1 MILYTKHCT
10 GWFCNMLA
18 TDVQLEFPD
27 TQCINNRAGMVCG
40 QCSSGLDAIF
50 GSLKCTKCS
59 NKWLLLLPA
68 FILAGVVLVLALFVL
83 NLTVVDGMINGFIL
97 YINAIV
103 GNSYIYNI
111 FPSSFISIPKSLFN
125 LDLGIE
131 TCFYHGM
138 TEYHKTWLQFAFPA
152 YLLFIVAVLAF
163 TSRYYSS
170 VEKHTR
176 RRVIPVIAT
185 IFLLSYSKLLVVTIK
200 VLFSYTNVYSLPD
213 NKKTVVW
220 KWDSNIPLF
229 GLKFSILFVVCLL
242 MLPLVLLPL
251 SFFLIF
257 TKHFY
262 RFNFVV
268 KYLKPYLDAFQAP
281 FKDSHR
287 YYPGVE
293 LIIRNLSFV
302 LGNNVLDGPK
312 ARALANLLCMLHL
325 VYFCSFRPFKCLSK
339 TILYTSF
346 ILNVQCVIISSM
358 YSNRNFESTSYI
370 VLFTTSMFIAFAE
383 FGGIILYCLY
393 INYLHKIKCI
403 HHLIMKLN
411 NIIYKCTVRN
421 KDNAILNRYAQY
433 QEELLALDPLH

>member
-1 MILYTKHCT
+1 M
-10 GWFCNMLA
+10 
-18 TDVQLEFPD
+18 QLEFPD
-27 TQCINNRAGMVCG
+27 TQCVNNRAGMACG

-50 GSLKCTKCS
+50 GSLKCVKCS
-59 NKWLLLLPA
+59 NIWLILLPA

-83 NLTVVDGMINGFIL
+83 NLTVVDGRINGFIL

-103 GNSYIYNI
+103 GNSYIYDI
-111 FPSSFISIPKSLFN
+111 FPSSFISIPTCLFN

-138 TEYHKTWLQFAFPA
+138 TEYHKTWLQFAFPV

-163 TSRYYSS
+163 ASRYYSS
-170 VEKHTR
+170 VEKLTR

-185 IFLLSYSKLLVVTIK
+185 IFLLSYSKLLLVTIK

-213 NKKTVVW
+213 NKKTVIW
-220 KWDSNIPLF
+220 EWDSSIPLF

-242 MLPLVLLPL
+242 VLLFVLLPL
-251 SFFLIF
+251 SFLLIF

-293 LIIRNLSFV
+293 LIIRTLSFV
-302 LGNNVLDGPK
+302 LGNNVLGAAPK
-312 ARALANLLCMLHL
+312 AQALANLLCVLLL
-325 VYFCSFRPFKCLSK
+325 VYLCAFRPFKCLSK
-339 TILYTSF
+339 TVLYTSF
-346 ILNVQCVIISSM
+346 ILNIECVIISSM
-358 YSNRNFESTSYI
+358 YSDRNFESTTY
-370 VLFTTSMFIAFAE
+370 VVPFTTLILIAFAE

-393 INYLHKIKCI
+393 INYLHKIECI
-403 HHLIMKLN
+403 HDLIMEMKN
-411 NIIYKCTVRN
+411 RIYKSKVRN
-421 KDNAILNRYAQY
+421 ENNERIDNYEQY
-433 QEELLALDPLH
+433 QEELLAMDPLH